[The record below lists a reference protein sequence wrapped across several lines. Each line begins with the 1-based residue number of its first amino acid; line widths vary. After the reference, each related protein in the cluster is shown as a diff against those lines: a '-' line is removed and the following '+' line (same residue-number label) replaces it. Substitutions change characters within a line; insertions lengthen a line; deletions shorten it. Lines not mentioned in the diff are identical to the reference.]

1 MKTTEENL
9 IASKSKAFAI
19 RSINLY
25 KYLTESKKEFVM
37 SKQLLRS
44 GTSIG
49 ANVKE
54 AIRGQSKADFGAKMN
69 IALKEASES
78 EYWIEL
84 LYETDF
90 INAIESESMLA
101 DCRELLKLLTSI
113 VKTTF
118 TNKDN

>member
-25 KYLTESKKEFVM
+25 KYLTENKKEFVM